1 MAHAARPL
9 GGRARNPSPGPARP
23 PPPFAA
29 ADAAA
34 AAGLRDA
41 PRRVARMK
49 VIIGADS
56 AFLVFFLPPTF
67 LAIAVALLRFS
78 TGDVLRRG
86 IVGCVCVLRMYCFA
100 LDKR

>member
-56 AFLVFFLPPTF
+56 AFLVFFFTPN
-67 LAIAVALLRFS
+67 IS
-78 TGDVLRRG
+78 GDRGCFIKVFYRR
-86 IVGCVCVLRMYCFA
+86 CFA
-100 LDKR
+100 AWNSWLRVRFAYVLLCSR